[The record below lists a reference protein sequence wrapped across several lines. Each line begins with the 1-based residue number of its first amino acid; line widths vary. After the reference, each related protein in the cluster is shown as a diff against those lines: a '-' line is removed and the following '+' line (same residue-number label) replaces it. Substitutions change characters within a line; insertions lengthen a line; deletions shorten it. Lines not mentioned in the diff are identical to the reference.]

1 MVVGVLYVG
10 VGARGEGPEAA
21 GEVCAA
27 AALWLH
33 LLRSRQGGP
42 VAPVRFA
49 AVDVGVLAAGRLNVT
64 ATGQATYAAGVRL
77 VEETGAGVLL
87 APDGAYGDE
96 LAPWAARAGVEKQVP
111 VFATGAAA
119 DETYLCP
126 EFCTSPEDCDAM
138 RWGCKGAA
146 TRRFEYLF
154 GTLTPATAYFRSFV
168 SLARL
173 QGAQLAVII
182 SEDTPLSRSIARGA
196 KGDLKTMG
204 ITLGAEFVVD
214 SSGNEVQDAESAA
227 QMATGAKAEPLSA
240 KLTGSSFRSVTAI
253 ITDYLKAHDIDIV
266 IAGTGKEN
274 CLAVIETFREK
285 GYGPKGL
292 GITGCVGTPE
302 AYSMFKKDIRWIS
315 GPSQWDYRLKGQA
328 YEEDTGG
335 LFASAFDS
343 SPKQF
348 RRAFQ
353 KVAGRDPTYQ
363 AASAMDA
370 FYHLDSALA
379 AGQYTDGA
387 TLRQFIASSVRP
399 TFWGFSGF
407 TDMGMN
413 EYRSMVL
420 RSHRSDGKLDIIS
433 PLSSA
438 TVGLTY
444 PIPQWGS
451 VDRNYPCKPGHHVS
465 GSNAWR
471 ADGFALTAT
480 EADSLDLFE
489 DTVCEVCTRGTIST
503 VTGSRECTPCPAGT
517 AQSGEGR
524 QECDNCN
531 EKDGFF
537 YQDEPGSAVCKACPQ
552 NTIKRGGTTGMKK
565 EECICAR
572 GFWRLEYDGA
582 TELTGKTGEACVR
595 YVEGADTVF
604 FLAVLMYLLYTVA
617 TLTNRFKPTPRRLI
631 GTLVLFYVVE
641 FLCLAYISGGTNYNA
656 EADSSYAAKIHYE
669 GGVATVVLFFITI
682 LAVYI
687 LLKRQTISY
696 FIVDHD
702 NKVSA
707 KIKQQLH
714 QGGDLIPV
722 EVKSHEGNTIAVSNV
737 LSRVERVLFVMTKQS
752 IQDLDGVVMTVHN
765 AYEAQ
770 IPVIVLQVN
779 EEGSDLLWE
788 ELKGALKMML
798 MTMPRVKMSKT
809 GWEKEL
815 RDQLLTPTV
824 LTDSTNQMRNR
835 ESISR
840 MGRLQ
845 KSMLRHIRYITPVAC
860 ATDVVVLA
868 WVLSVAASAVAV
880 PKFNEYVAQDLV
892 SSSVLSSLTAVS
904 AFLANL
910 TFTLHVLWTS
920 KKQRLDITLLYGGA
934 VLNIGMAV
942 MFGVC
947 TWIAAKEMNEAWARW
962 TGRGRGRFTM
972 VAYAQASVA
981 HLVTSLVWLVPAARG
996 AFFYGKRMALSN
1008 QGPRMP
1014 KDLEA
1019 GTLTSMS
1026 QQRTKRE
1033 SIFQSSMRRASHE
1046 VRPVSMKKDHDIF
1059 ISYKRKD
1066 KHIAINIFDSL
1077 MSSGYK
1083 CWIDTMI
1090 EPGEYWRQQLAN
1102 SLEDSKIIL
1111 FLATPD
1117 SIASRYCQEEILYAK
1132 DLGKT
1137 IQPIS
1142 LGSQAELFEVLPR
1155 HKLMQAI
1162 IAPIQII
1169 NFSENYEEGLA
1180 VLYMRLEKVIEKNVQ
1195 QHIATVN
1202 EEPHA

>member
-1 MVVGVLYVG
+1 
-10 VGARGEGPEAA
+10 
-21 GEVCAA
+21 
-27 AALWLH
+27 
-33 LLRSRQGGP
+33 
-42 VAPVRFA
+42 
-49 AVDVGVLAAGRLNVT
+49 
-64 ATGQATYAAGVRL
+64 
-77 VEETGAGVLL
+77 
-87 APDGAYGDE
+87 
-96 LAPWAARAGVEKQVP
+96 
-111 VFATGAAA
+111 
-119 DETYLCP
+119 
-126 EFCTSPEDCDAM
+126 
-138 RWGCKGAA
+138 
-146 TRRFEYLF
+146 
-154 GTLTPATAYFRSFV
+154 
-168 SLARL
+168 
-173 QGAQLAVII
+173 
-182 SEDTPLSRSIARGA
+182 
-196 KGDLKTMG
+196 
-204 ITLGAEFVVD
+204 
-214 SSGNEVQDAESAA
+214 
-227 QMATGAKAEPLSA
+227 
-240 KLTGSSFRSVTAI
+240 
-253 ITDYLKAHDIDIV
+253 
-266 IAGTGKEN
+266 
-274 CLAVIETFREK
+274 
-285 GYGPKGL
+285 
-292 GITGCVGTPE
+292 
-302 AYSMFKKDIRWIS
+302 
-315 GPSQWDYRLKGQA
+315 
-328 YEEDTGG
+328 
-335 LFASAFDS
+335 
-343 SPKQF
+343 
-348 RRAFQ
+348 
-353 KVAGRDPTYQ
+353 
-363 AASAMDA
+363 
-370 FYHLDSALA
+370 
-379 AGQYTDGA
+379 
-387 TLRQFIASSVRP
+387 
-399 TFWGFSGF
+399 
-407 TDMGMN
+407 MN

-595 YVEGADTVF
+595 YVEGADTGF
-604 FLAVLMYLLYTVA
+604 FLAVLMYLLYTAA

-1019 GTLTSMS
+1019 GALTSMS